1 VTEFEQNL
9 QSVREVFVNY
19 PKRYS
24 HNEELLRNVDMEI
37 QDILHAIELSNFN
50 AYGGFKLSKELQ
62 KARQERRR
70 IKEEMEMMEPI
81 IKDFLNFVKPTEKNI
96 SITLGNV
103 RKAVARQ
110 SNRCYS
116 MRTRKDLQELV
127 K

>member
-1 VTEFEQNL
+1 MTEFEQSL

-19 PKRYS
+19 PKRYA

-50 AYGGFKLSKELQ
+50 ASGGYRLSKELQ

-70 IKEEMEMMEPI
+70 IKEELEMMEPI
-81 IKDFLNFVKPTEKNI
+81 IKDFLSFVKPTEKNI
-96 SITLGNV
+96 SITMGNI
-103 RKAVARQ
+103 RKAATRQ

-116 MRTRKDLQELV
+116 MRTRKDLQELI